1 MRNRPERTKPGR
13 KLRLLF
19 DWLDGRDLPTAPT
32 LLAGPV
38 SSVSLNL
45 IAAHAGLQA
54 AATIPHV
61 PTPHE
66 LARQR
71 FVAKFSGPFVTGAG
85 RFLDQ
90 ASQTFIT
97 GGGMSSAFLHG
108 NLQVALYTPVNPK
121 GQTTGIAALIVKNVS
136 NTGNLLVLDLQGD
149 TQSLD
154 GGGRPTRFTW
164 TVDGSSGGTF
174 SGDDRRGNRRNPLST
189 RRQTPLSCSECRD
202 RWRHLPGPPRYQWRD
217 EHSSAMNRSLIDAH

>member
-1 MRNRPERTKPGR
+1 MRNRPERTKPRR
-13 KLRLLF
+13 KLRLLVE
-19 DWLDGRDLPTAPT
+19 WLDGRDLPTAPT

-45 IAAHAGLQA
+45 IAAHAGPQVA
-54 AATIPHV
+54 TTIPHV

-66 LARQR
+66 LARQK
-71 FVAKFSGPFVTGAG
+71 FVAKFSGPFVTGPG

-97 GGGMSSAFLHG
+97 GGGISSAFLHG
-108 NLQVALYTPVNPK
+108 NLQMAVYTPVDPK

-154 GGGRPTRFTW
+154 RGGRPTRFTW

-174 SGDDRRGNRRNPLST
+174 SGATGQGT
-189 RRQTPLSCSECRD
+189 VEI
-202 RWRHLPGPPRYQWRD
+202 RYQPGGKLPDRAQ
-217 EHSSAMNRSLIDAH
+217 SAGTAGVIFRGLLDTNGVTNILRT